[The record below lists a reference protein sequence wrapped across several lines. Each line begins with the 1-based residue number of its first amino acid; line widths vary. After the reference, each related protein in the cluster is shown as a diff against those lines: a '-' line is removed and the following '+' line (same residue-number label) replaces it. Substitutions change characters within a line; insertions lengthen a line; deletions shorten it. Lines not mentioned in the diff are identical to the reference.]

1 MKKKTALITGVSGYL
16 GSHLA
21 KSLKLA
27 GWNVVGL
34 DVKHT
39 HNQYLDIFHSC
50 DVRDSEGLHYFF
62 DRIDVDTVFHL
73 AGKIEVGESVKF
85 PQSFF
90 DHNVNGT
97 NTLLGVMNFFGVKN
111 IVYSSTA
118 SVYKSKDAAL
128 HECDELEPMNNPY
141 AASKYAA
148 ELAIRHSGLNHI
160 IFRYFNLAG
169 ADADLEMGEAHIPET
184 HLIPKLIQCQNI
196 FKIFG
201 NDYDTPDGTC
211 IRDFVHVSDVADA
224 HVTAANHLIDGG
236 ENGIF
241 NLGTGVGYSVL
252 EIINLT
258 NKIIGENITFS
269 YEKRRPG
276 DPALL
281 IADIKYA
288 KQVLQYEPQHDIISI
303 LSTANAWHNK
313 ND

>member
-39 HNQYLDIFHSC
+39 HNQYLDTFHSC

-128 HECDELEPMNNPY
+128 HECDEIEPMNNPY

-148 ELAIRHSGLNHI
+148 ELAIRLPRSL
-160 IFRYFNLAG
+160 
-169 ADADLEMGEAHIPET
+169 
-184 HLIPKLIQCQNI
+184 
-196 FKIFG
+196 
-201 NDYDTPDGTC
+201 
-211 IRDFVHVSDVADA
+211 
-224 HVTAANHLIDGG
+224 
-236 ENGIF
+236 
-241 NLGTGVGYSVL
+241 
-252 EIINLT
+252 
-258 NKIIGENITFS
+258 
-269 YEKRRPG
+269 
-276 DPALL
+276 
-281 IADIKYA
+281 DI
-288 KQVLQYEPQHDIISI
+288 LQQPRC
-303 LSTANAWHNK
+303 T
-313 ND
+313 